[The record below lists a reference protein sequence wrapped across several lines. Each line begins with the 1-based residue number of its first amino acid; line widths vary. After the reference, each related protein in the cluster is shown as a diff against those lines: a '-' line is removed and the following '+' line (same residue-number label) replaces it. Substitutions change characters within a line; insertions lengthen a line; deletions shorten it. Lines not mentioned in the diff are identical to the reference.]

1 MLRLNHHTPSRN
13 FYVLISTIFLL
24 FLTTPV
30 VSQEQVGRPLITN
43 YRYLDYDA
51 APTNWW
57 AVEDDN
63 GIMYFANNAGGMQYD
78 GVTWTTVDDSS
89 SRCLAFDDNGVLY

>member
-1 MLRLNHHTPSRN
+1 MQRLNHHAPSRK
-13 FYVLISTIFLL
+13 FYAFFAVIVLLL
-24 FLTTPV
+24 FVTPAI
-30 VSQEQVGRPLITN
+30 SQEQVGRPLITN

-63 GIMYFANNAGGMQYD
+63 GIMYFANNAGVMQYD

-89 SRCLAFDDNGVLY
+89 SRCLT